1 MSEKLGGG
9 GTHQTASLGT
19 RGRLLGIA
27 LLAHGAI
34 NVTMRAQVFLKGEL
48 LVPAGGGDAVHG
60 WLAEAVVLGL
70 TGVWLLFDHRWA
82 LRFGAGALAL
92 LAVAILDSHLAEFS
106 RWSTRDPV
114 FHRVVL
120 TSWLPWGLE
129 AGAIAASALLLGT
142 RARRDILARA
152 RAVGRGAR
160 PTTVRHYV
168 AAALVGVFLFF
179 ALLRFLAAPWTVHVP
194 PDRAPIGFIAGT
206 LLDAGV
212 QVLVLWC
219 VWIGLWRGSSLALG
233 VVAGSLIWEP
243 AYRFFAF
250 GTGAPWLDPNTREML
265 GPNAA
270 IGVPFLLLGVA
281 LCVPLG
287 PRRTMLAPAP

>member
-1 MSEKLGGG
+1 ML
-9 GTHQTASLGT
+9 
-19 RGRLLGIA
+19 GRLLGIA

-34 NVTMRAQVFLKGEL
+34 NVTLRAHVFLKGDL
-48 LVPAGGGDAVHG
+48 LVPPGGRDTVHG
-60 WLAEAVVLGL
+60 WLAEAVVLGV

-82 LRFGAGALAL
+82 SRFGAGALAL
-92 LAVAILDSHLAEFS
+92 LAVAILDGHVAEFS
-106 RWSTRDPV
+106 RWSARDPA
-114 FHRVVL
+114 FHRIAL
-120 TSWLPWGLE
+120 TSWLPWGIE
-129 AGAIAASALLLGT
+129 AGAIAALALLLGT

-152 RAVGRGAR
+152 RALGDGAR

-168 AAALVGVFLFF
+168 AAAPVGVYLFF
-179 ALLRFLAAPWTVHVP
+179 ALLRFLAAPWTLHVP
-194 PDRAPIGFIAGT
+194 PDRAPFGFLAGT

-212 QVLVLWC
+212 LVLVLWC
-219 VWIGLWRGSSLALG
+219 VWTGLRRGSSLALG

-250 GTGAPWLDPNTREML
+250 GTGAPWLDPNTRDML
-265 GPNAA
+265 GSNAA

-281 LCVPLG
+281 LCVSLG